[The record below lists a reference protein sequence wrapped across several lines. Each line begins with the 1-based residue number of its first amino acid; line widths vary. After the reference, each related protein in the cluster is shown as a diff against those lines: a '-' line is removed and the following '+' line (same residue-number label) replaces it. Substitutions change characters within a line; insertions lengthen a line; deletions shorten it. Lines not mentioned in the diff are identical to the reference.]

1 LIVVGPRLDD
11 KNNVGFG
18 VLWIACNGVV
28 FDADL
33 IKKRQKKKKPKFKR
47 IIATMVFIRWPTIRK
62 RSR

>member
-1 LIVVGPRLDD
+1 MVGPRLDD

-18 VLWIACNGVV
+18 VLWIVGNGVV

-33 IKKRQKKKKPKFKR
+33 MKTRQKKKPKFKR

>member
-1 LIVVGPRLDD
+1 MVGPRLDD

-18 VLWIACNGVV
+18 VLWIVGNGVV

-33 IKKRQKKKKPKFKR
+33 MKTRQKKKPKFKR
-47 IIATMVFIRWPTIRK
+47 IIAIMVFIRWPTIRK

>member
-1 LIVVGPRLDD
+1 MVGPRLDD

-18 VLWIACNGVV
+18 VLWIAGNGVV

-33 IKKRQKKKKPKFKR
+33 MKTRQKKKPKFKR

>member
-1 LIVVGPRLDD
+1 VGPRLDD

-33 IKKRQKKKKPKFKR
+33 IKKRQKKKKTQIQKDN
-47 IIATMVFIRWPTIRK
+47 
-62 RSR
+62 SHNGLY